1 MASLEVLEKLIQS
14 FADAYIGANN
24 ASVAFGGF
32 ELNLKNVVE
41 VGGRVNQSLVALNRV
56 TGMYGK
62 TVNEM
67 SAQTAALS
75 KQFYVPFEKLL
86 SIQQKLAADLPIAIT
101 RQRELVSVLQFAAE
115 RFGNTEQGIEAYVGA
130 LESLSSKSVLAY
142 QDQMLLIG
150 AADRLR
156 KAQQDGGE
164 AANAATE
171 AYAKQ
176 SAITKDNAKIMY
188 ITGDISR
195 DEYATIVR
203 TTEALNEQ
211 NKARLQTVES
221 ASRASNEF
229 RSAQVSMFEAISLS
243 EEFNEVLKGL
253 QVAPG
258 MLAASLTA
266 KMTAKGMEFFDVEH
280 INTQADEVQEVFD
293 AFADSAQASMKKA
306 ASEGKTYE
314 EAIADINK
322 EMEKEGP
329 VAAKAFSAFLEQE
342 DAVKA
347 LKSHF
352 VAANK
357 EAMQRA
363 TYEEVIKR
371 LVQEGNTEKL
381 QEIKVAMAKAV
392 IQKAEMENQDAM
404 RLLLKGSIDQAKHYN
419 ELMQSTVALTESQ
432 LGVLSS
438 IRDLGESIGDT
449 SSIQASYSQEI
460 VGAAEREYE
469 LLSAASA
476 VRREMA
482 AGARAI
488 AEASGEEKR
497 LAAQAMVIKGEKTAQ
512 EAQKA
517 ASEAM
522 GTAQGEQLQKEA
534 ELQTETAKHIK
545 QLYEAGKYDEQAAVA
560 ASRIGEA
567 KRAQVSAEEALKK
580 GYSESLRLAVQLGE
594 NAEKFAS
601 RRVDLAR
608 SELELLDSVAS
619 GIGASASARAAAA
632 AEQGKVVKAME
643 EQMAAAAQI
652 RSDRDKDFEQAK
664 KELELAQAR
673 GDLDRTKDAQVKMGR
688 ASEAVQTAEQKILE
702 VTSKRNNALKS
713 QLELTKQIREG
724 YLDALS
730 AMSEGAGVFAEIIVD
745 QSKNLGTLLRTAN
758 DMPTSLR
765 TGSNTGSGAGISQ
778 FSAGGLDAADWNK
791 DMAEYTNDLVSDQIP
806 EIIKHLSNIAN
817 RPTGDMA
824 SLNPNRLG
832 AMAEGGEARNGNL
845 GGGSKPAPPGV
856 VPSSASPAPAVP
868 TPAGSPSLSA
878 SAAAPAIE
886 QGFANVQA
894 TWGSELGKAVAAA
907 ESERAKLVSELSRY
921 SSATGDDVS
930 KLITG
935 MNEKIGA
942 TKETGDKQVILGAL
956 QNQIAALQEQ
966 LTTSQAAATLAKS
979 ASQQAANPPSPS
991 APAAENRA
999 VAAAAS
1005 QGQPASAE
1013 KPAGAPITSATP
1025 APPLTLDMLTSAVQN
1040 AHERVI
1046 GTVGKDLTSI
1056 RESMFG
1062 MAPQL
1067 EELRKAFSASGKEAE
1082 TAPAQTAAT
1091 AGTAVRPMAAEEII
1105 ALFSSLAKPAGVDA
1119 AVPLLS
1125 LNDHASSIRSLLTG
1139 VGGSLDDIHSELS
1152 SSLAG
1157 SGAASPEEGKPLGF
1171 GDAAVMA
1178 SAIVGAIDGQSGIL
1192 SQISEQMAKMPTF
1205 VPESKV
1211 PLEASTIEFDT
1222 ARLASILPSET
1233 LQTII
1238 GHLESIH
1245 AQLSARESPMVA
1257 VDVDMPSLE
1266 AQELDISPFVAAI
1279 EAMPQMPVDLLS
1291 RLVESMDSFAPSV
1304 GMMEPPSV
1312 TVDAVVPQMPDMRMD
1327 TEGIIKSFEAMP
1339 QMPADLLEGIRKS
1352 LDLLS
1357 LSYNEL
1363 PTPAVSVN
1371 VESPESPDVIVDV
1384 SEIAESIR
1392 SIPVVP
1398 LDTMERMAKALE
1410 YLSSMSPEVAEPAFS
1425 VNVDAPDVPAVNVDI
1440 SAVAAAFR
1448 EIPVIPLS
1456 LMEGIAKSIDSLS
1469 FRESSSAVPVISVN
1483 FPPIQVPDVEV
1494 DSSGIVDAIRAMP
1507 KFPLEAVD
1515 SIGRIISSIAASLEG
1530 GLRPEVT
1537 VDVAAPGAP
1546 AVSLDFSPVIDA
1558 IRAMPKF
1565 PLGILE
1571 GTSRSIESMAA
1582 SQKEQT
1588 APEILVSM
1596 PAPKEGGLDVDLSS
1610 IIDIISAIPKAPTEV
1625 LERMNASVSSLA
1637 STLASSAER
1646 SIEVVVSKTEPYDV
1660 IMDFS
1665 PVVDAIASST
1675 LQAGQGVKDLIY
1687 ALKSSAAFASNAA
1700 SPTVNID
1707 VVAPETS
1714 PPSVDFSGLAVL
1726 LGEMPQAPVESVE
1739 AIRKSVEALVGLSYA
1754 QASMKLSV
1762 AGPETTSAL
1771 ERFPGAEIN
1780 MVAPEFDIGE
1790 IADSFRVSGM
1800 ESASVMAEVIS
1811 VSSSRIEG
1819 LLSSLVSGLSG
1830 GIVPET
1836 PVIQVSVESGQVAGV
1851 NTEEVKTEKLA
1862 NGFSELNSSFSK
1874 SADGVAALLS
1884 GLSYINTVLL
1894 DINSRQPKYSQPS
1907 VEVEASPN
1915 ASGDMLT
1922 GQRNIGESI
1931 GASLAG
1937 AIAENVG
1944 GMASS
1949 LSNFVVAAGSAL
1961 ASIGGASIQLQ
1972 ESTSSVEPS
1981 GAVSAEYPI
1990 QNFET
1995 ISAVIRE
2002 MQSGVVSG
2010 ILSLK
2015 DVMSP
2020 SPAGATVEMATSFGF
2035 ALEPKVSQLVGGMVD
2050 SASTM
2055 REALHDGIEGASE
2068 VVSGFL
2074 SRSIVDFQSA
2084 VESLSANIGS
2094 IDIPRASSVLEV
2106 TAPSSSLDLVNLERS
2121 VGDGVANGLV
2131 ALGEQIRRIGDSIA
2145 ASVESG
2151 GAAGAVEVKV
2161 SSAEVSSVKSPLSDL
2176 SPIVSALE
2184 DYGRSGMD
2192 YASSLAEVMR
2202 EQMGDLMAAMPREQ
2216 PISPVSVSPIVDVQI
2231 PASEAAPSAPG
2242 ESARQFVYSELLT
2255 STDNGFLGLMESMS
2269 RLQSVSITSAGEL
2282 SLISGLLS
2290 RNGFSV
2296 NAETNS
2302 VMMEPPVFDINL
2314 AEVSDGIGTLM
2325 DVSAA
2330 GFDGLRSDILSF
2342 VQTIDGI
2349 SVPPSVVAEKDAAE
2363 PAFDIRFIIPLI
2375 DDVSSAVSALELGE
2389 SARGA
2394 TVIALLSRID
2404 ENSRSIALRNA
2415 GILSE
2420 AEKSASAV
2428 VAVPAA
2434 RQEKSDLSPVIISD
2448 ERLNGELVSSIRSE
2462 SRAMGNHLQAI
2473 QVAIAQSSKIIP
2485 NMIQPVQ
2492 EMSPAE
2498 EGTSVYASIIG
2509 SLVDIV
2515 GSGVFGSLA
2524 PMFISRGIETPP
2536 STTTPSAAPAVP
2548 APQPSPTQKSSGE
2561 KAVSIDVNPSDKMD
2575 AMAVQQAK
2583 LFNSIFDLTGLPM
2596 VLPPEFFASMQG
2608 VAQTAV
2614 AKESEV
2620 EKKSRVWA
2628 QAIQAQDRAQEEKA
2642 AKPETSA
2649 STLAATPATADALN
2663 KLEKATSRLIESGN
2677 PVSDKD
2683 LEAYR
2688 SSILKAAST
2697 YEDFARSI
2705 REKASSPIDLDRL
2718 AEVIAME
2725 KNRNSVPAPGSSP
2738 ASRTA
2743 ETTASMPAQAV
2754 GSISFS
2760 MPDNFVRSLSTQ
2772 VAEMTKSQVVP
2783 AIVDGFAQ
2791 AIRQGFSA

>member
-24 ASVAFGGF
+24 ASVALGGF
-32 ELNLKNVVE
+32 ELNLKSVIE

-188 ITGDISR
+188 ISGDISR

-221 ASRASNEF
+221 VSRASNEF
-229 RSAQVSMFEAISLS
+229 RSAQASMFEVISLS
-243 EEFNEVLKGL
+243 EQFNDFFKVL

-293 AFADSAQASMKKA
+293 AFAVNAEASMKKA

-314 EAIADINK
+314 QAITDINK

-329 VAAKAFSAFLEQE
+329 IQAKAFSAFLEQE

-488 AEASGEEKR
+488 AEASGEEQR
-497 LAAQAMVIKGEKTAQ
+497 LAALAMVIKGEKTAQ

-517 ASEAM
+517 ALEAM

-534 ELQTETAKHIK
+534 ELQTETAKHIR
-545 QLYEAGKYDEQAAVA
+545 QLYLAGEYNEQAAVA

-567 KRAQVSAEEALKK
+567 KRAQVSAEEALRK

-632 AEQGKVVKAME
+632 EQGKVVKAME
-643 EQMAAAAQI
+643 EQMAAAAQM
-652 RSDRDKDFEQAK
+652 RSDRDKDFELAK

-673 GDLDRTKDAQVKMGR
+673 GDQDKTKDAQVKMGL

-745 QSKNLGTLLRTAN
+745 QSKNLGTLLRTAK

-832 AMAEGGEARNGNL
+832 AMAEGGETRNGNL

-856 VPSSASPAPAVP
+856 VPSSVSPAPAVP

-942 TKETGDKQVILGAL
+942 TKETGDKQAILGAL

-1082 TAPAQTAAT
+1082 TAPAQTTAT

-1291 RLVESMDSFAPSV
+1291 RLVESMVSFAPSV

-1507 KFPLEAVD
+1507 SFPLEAVD

-1762 AGPETTSAL
+1762 AGPETASAL

-2290 RNGFSV
+2290 KNGFSV
-2296 NAETNS
+2296 NTETNS

-2330 GFDGLRSDILSF
+2330 GFDGLRSDILSL
-2342 VQTIDGI
+2342 VQTVDGI
-2349 SVPPSVVAEKDAAE
+2349 SVPPSFVAEKGAAE
-2363 PAFDIRFIIPLI
+2363 PVFDIRFIIPLI
-2375 DDVSSAVSALELGE
+2375 DDVSSAVSSLELGE

-2596 VLPPEFFASMQG
+2596 VLPPDFFASMQG

-2614 AKESEV
+2614 AKESEA

-2628 QAIQAQDRAQEEKA
+2628 QAIQAQDRAQKEKA

-2688 SSILKAAST
+2688 SSMLEVASN
-2697 YEDFARSI
+2697 YEDFARSM
-2705 REKASSPIDLDRL
+2705 REKASSPINLDRI
-2718 AEVIAME
+2718 AEVIATE